1 MRRGKPAVTRPA
13 TDLRPSEDPLESM
26 STRDHAR
33 SGQRVAPRQH
43 PQPPEPRQALGE
55 QLLAARERK
64 GVDLY
69 RAERDT
75 KIRVRYLAAL
85 ERGDYNELP
94 GTVYTKGFLRNYA
107 LYLGLNPEEIL
118 EQYRQEYGN
127 ARASEPVAI
136 VPRVLEAPAGG
147 LTFSRGVVVAAVLS
161 AVVLLFMAYVAYQLL
176 RFTQPPALSVT
187 EPAARVT
194 TMDSSANRTVL
205 AGTTGP
211 GLTVTIQGT
220 GQQPYHVTADSS
232 GHWQQEVPLTKG
244 QNQFNITAT
253 DPSTGKDSVP
263 VTLIIT
269 VPIPIIE
276 APTLSVTSPTDG
288 AAVTNGAIPVQGTTN
303 ASSVTVSAKYL
314 GPVGPQPSTA
324 AASPA
329 ATPAPKQ
336 IPVAP
341 DGSFSDSYQLAPG
354 KWSLTIT
361 ATGKQQ
367 ETTTETRSVTVAFT
381 GVDLVIAIKGSP
393 AWLKVWVDGV
403 VDPTLGNGGQTF
415 AVGRTVEFTAQHTVE
430 VRTGS
435 AGSTY
440 FTLNGQSL
448 GALGPSG
455 VPETWLFAPPAPPQ
469 QTNRH

>member
-1 MRRGKPAVTRPA
+1 MDPPTFNVRPN
-13 TDLRPSEDPLESM
+13 EDSLEPM
-26 STRDHAR
+26 TTRDHAR
-33 SGQRVAPRQH
+33 PDRRPATRERVR
-43 PQPPEPRQALGE
+43 PPAARPVLGE

-94 GTVYTKGFLRNYA
+94 GMVYTKGFLRNYA

-118 EQYRQEYGN
+118 DQYREEYGT

-136 VPRVLEAPAGG
+136 VPRALEAPSGG
-147 LTFSRGVVVAAVLS
+147 LTFSRGVVVAVVLS
-161 AVVLLFMAYVAYQLL
+161 VVVLIFLAYVAYQLM
-176 RFTQPPALSVT
+176 RFTQPPSLAIT
-187 EPAARVT
+187 QPPDRVT
-194 TMDSSANRTVL
+194 TMDSTADQTVL
-205 AGTTGP
+205 AGTSNAGT
-211 GLTVTIQGT
+211 TITIQGT
-220 GQQPYHVTADSS
+220 GQQPYRVTTDSS
-232 GHWQQEVPLTKG
+232 GHWQKDVPLTKG
-244 QNQFNITAT
+244 QNQFSITAT

-263 VTLIIT
+263 ITLIIT

-276 APTLSVTSPTDG
+276 APTLSVTSPNDG

-303 ASSVTVSAKYL
+303 ATSITVSAKYV
-314 GPVGPQPSTA
+314 GAVGPQPS
-324 AASPA
+324 AASPSPVA
-329 ATPAPKQ
+329 APAPKQ
-336 IPVAP
+336 ISVAP

-361 ATGKQQ
+361 ATGNQQ

-381 GVDLVIAIKGSP
+381 GVDLVVAIKGSP
-393 AWLKVWVDGV
+393 AWLKVWVDGT

-415 AVGRTVEFTAQHTVE
+415 AVGKTVEFTGQHSVE

-448 GALGPSG
+448 GALGPPG
-455 VPETWLFAPPAPPQ
+455 VPQTWLFAPPAAPR
-469 QTNRH
+469 QTNDH